1 VNLSLLI
8 PEIIIAITAISIIL
22 LDLFIQRKG
31 WLTIISLAGI
41 AGAFIGALCLTQEP
55 SQIICN
61 GLLSL
66 DSMALFFKMFFLA
79 LTFLII
85 LVSSDYVVRFNR
97 FHGEF
102 HALILL
108 ASLGMM
114 LMASSADLISVF
126 LSLEL
131 TTISFYALTGF
142 LKNRQSTEAAL
153 KYVLLGSINSALLLY
168 GFSLIFGF
176 TGHTHLSD
184 IAIALQSLSISNLT
198 ANPGLLLGLILIIA
212 GFGFKIASVPFYMW
226 APDVYEGA
234 PTPVTLF
241 LSTASKLAGFSVLLR
256 VMLTVFIQPAAISH
270 DWGIII
276 ALISAIGMTLGNLLA
291 IPQNNIKRMLAYS
304 GIAQTGY
311 MLTALAALGIAGV
324 VDSTTLSSLLFF
336 MVTFAMAEVCVF
348 AAVIIASETL
358 NSDTIGDYAG
368 LKKRAPALT
377 VAITIGLFSLMGMP
391 PTAGFMAKFYL
402 FSEVAAAGLTWLV
415 IIAVLN
421 SVISAFYYLK
431 VIRIMW
437 MENPEQIKTLRA
449 SAAPGFVLAI
459 ASIGIILF
467 GLLPVWGMKLAEL
480 GAKLIL
486 P

>member
-8 PEIIIAITAISIIL
+8 PEIIIAITAVSIIL

-31 WLTIISLAGI
+31 WLTIISLAGV
-41 AGAFIGALCLTQEP
+41 AGALVATFLLTQESP
-55 SQIICN
+55 QLICN

-184 IAIALQSLSISNLT
+184 IAIALQSLSISDLT

-234 PTPVTLF
+234 
-241 LSTASKLAGFSVLLR
+241 LR
-256 VMLTVFIQPAAISH
+256 L
-270 DWGIII
+270 
-276 ALISAIGMTLGNLLA
+276 
-291 IPQNNIKRMLAYS
+291 
-304 GIAQTGY
+304 
-311 MLTALAALGIAGV
+311 
-324 VDSTTLSSLLFF
+324 
-336 MVTFAMAEVCVF
+336 
-348 AAVIIASETL
+348 
-358 NSDTIGDYAG
+358 
-368 LKKRAPALT
+368 
-377 VAITIGLFSLMGMP
+377 
-391 PTAGFMAKFYL
+391 
-402 FSEVAAAGLTWLV
+402 
-415 IIAVLN
+415 
-421 SVISAFYYLK
+421 
-431 VIRIMW
+431 
-437 MENPEQIKTLRA
+437 
-449 SAAPGFVLAI
+449 
-459 ASIGIILF
+459 
-467 GLLPVWGMKLAEL
+467 
-480 GAKLIL
+480 
-486 P
+486 